1 MSLFLCPRAPWLTAL
16 FWKTSRRVLPSL
28 SHGNCFSKSLV
39 DLIASAGKGLIGAMD
54 VHLIDGTYELFRHFF
69 ALPAAADVNGQEI
82 GAVRGV
88 LTSVLS
94 MIERGATHI
103 GVATDH
109 VVESFRNDLYP
120 GYKTSEGVPRELLS
134 QFSVLEE
141 ALEAMG
147 VVVWPMVY
155 YEADDALASAAA
167 KAAKDD
173 RVRQVL
179 ICTPD
184 KDLGQCVVETRVVQ
198 LDRRRDILRDEAGV
212 VAKFGVKPESIPDYL
227 AVVGDSADGFPGL
240 PGWGLKA
247 AALTLSQYSHLE
259 NIPKDW
265 REWHPSIRKA
275 HQLSESLVNA
285 WNDALLFRTLATL
298 RLDVPVFDT
307 VEDLRW
313 KGHARTLRNAA
324 SK

>member
-1 MSLFLCPRAPWLTAL
+1 M
-16 FWKTSRRVLPSL
+16 
-28 SHGNCFSKSLV
+28 N
-39 DLIASAGKGLIGAMD
+39 

-69 ALPAAADVNGQEI
+69 ALPSTVDVNGQEI

-88 LTSVLS
+88 LTSVLL

-120 GYKTSEGVPRELLS
+120 GYKTSEGVPLELLS
-134 QFSVLEE
+134 QFPILEE
-141 ALEAMG
+141 GLEAMG
-147 VVVWPMVY
+147 VVVWPMIK
-155 YEADDALASAAA
+155 YEADDALASAAH
-167 KAAKDD
+167 KAAQDEN
-173 RVRQVL
+173 VQQVL

-184 KDLGQCVVETRVVQ
+184 KDLSQCVVGTRVVQ

-212 VAKFGVKPESIPDYL
+212 VAKFGVMPQSIPDYL

-240 PGWGLKA
+240 SGWGAKA
-247 AALTLSQYSHLE
+247 AAVTLSQYPHLE
-259 NIPKDW
+259 DIPKDW

-275 HQLSESLVNA
+275 KLLSESLFHG

-298 RLDVPVFDT
+298 RLDVPVFDK
-307 VEDLRW
+307 VEDLCW
-313 KGHARTLRNAA
+313 KGPRANFEEHCHRMKSPDLHSRAKSARSRKLQ
-324 SK
+324 

>member
-1 MSLFLCPRAPWLTAL
+1 
-16 FWKTSRRVLPSL
+16 
-28 SHGNCFSKSLV
+28 
-39 DLIASAGKGLIGAMD
+39 MD

-69 ALPAAADVNGQEI
+69 AVPSQADVNGQEI

-88 LTSVLS
+88 LASVLS
-94 MIERGATHI
+94 MIERGATHL

-134 QFSVLEE
+134 QFPILEE
-141 ALEAMG
+141 GLEAMG
-147 VVVWPMVY
+147 AVVWPMVY
-155 YEADDALASAAA
+155 YEADDALASAAG

-173 RVRQVL
+173 RVRRVL

-184 KDLGQCVVETRVVQ
+184 KDLSQCVVGARVVQ

-212 VAKFGVKPESIPDYL
+212 AAKFGVKPQSIPDYL

-240 PGWGLKA
+240 PAWGPKA
-247 AALTLSQYSHLE
+247 AALALSQYPHLE
-259 NIPKDW
+259 DIPKDW
-265 REWHPSIRKA
+265 RVWHPSIRKA
-275 HQLSESLVNA
+275 RLLSESLFNA

-313 KGHARTLRNAA
+313 KGPRPNFEEQCRQMKSPDLFGRVTSAKSMKSRDV
-324 SK
+324 